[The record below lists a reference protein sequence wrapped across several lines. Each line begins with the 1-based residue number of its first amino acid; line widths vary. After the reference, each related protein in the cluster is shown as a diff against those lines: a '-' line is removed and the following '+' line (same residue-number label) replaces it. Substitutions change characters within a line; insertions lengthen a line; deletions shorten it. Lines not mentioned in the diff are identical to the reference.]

1 MVYGKRTGGKRRFA
15 KRRLYRKRRGLGVK
29 SVRKIAEAVV
39 ERGRES
45 KLIQKE
51 INAYPIACYQTGN
64 QGYINSAAMFN
75 LTPYQGTLLVPQG
88 IQGIFQ
94 SSASDGRVGNKV
106 EFVLGTVRMMLS
118 CAGYNATSNPNP
130 QPTLVKIYIG
140 YDKTKSRGEPDPSL
154 PQFYQQNNGAVP
166 PTSTSL
172 DTFRKVNTDRYVICY
187 QRTVKLGFQET
198 TQPTAPTV
206 SNFANNDFKF
216 AQNVNINFTKR
227 MIKCGKFNDNLGTP
241 TTRGLWCWI
250 MPVPALGQTGVGA
263 PVLMSAQIVCKY
275 KDA

>member
-1 MVYGKRTGGKRRFA
+1 MVYGKGAKSKRGNL
-15 KRRLYRKRRGLGVK
+15 KRKLYRKRRNLGVK
-29 SVRKIAEAVV
+29 AVRKIAEAVV
-39 ERGRES
+39 ERGRET

-75 LTPYQGTLLVPQG
+75 VTPFDGALLVPQG
-88 IQGIFQ
+88 IQGITQ
-94 SSASDGRVGNKV
+94 SAASDGRIGNKV
-106 EFVLGTVRMMLS
+106 EFVKGTLRMMLS
-118 CAGYNATSNPNP
+118 CAGYNSVSNPNP

-154 PQFYQQNNGAVP
+154 PFFYQQNNSAVP
-166 PTSTSL
+166 PTTTSL
-172 DTFRKVNTDRYVICY
+172 DTFRKVNNDRYVICY

-198 TQPTAPTV
+198 TQPASSSV

-216 AQNVNINFTKR
+216 AQRVSIDFTNR
-227 MIKCGKFNDNLGTP
+227 MIKHAKFNDNQGTP

-250 MPVPALGQTGVGA
+250 MPVPALGQTGIGA
-263 PVLMSAQIVCKY
+263 PVLMSAQIVCQY